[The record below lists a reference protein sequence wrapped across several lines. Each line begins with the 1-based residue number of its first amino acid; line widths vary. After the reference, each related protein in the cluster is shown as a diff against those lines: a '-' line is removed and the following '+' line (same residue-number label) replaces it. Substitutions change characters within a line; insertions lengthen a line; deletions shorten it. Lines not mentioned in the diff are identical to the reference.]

1 MPKGKGAPPPEK
13 TADEGGRSKL
23 TQLAYEKIKQAII
36 TNKLKPGLPISGSQL
51 AKYFQMS
58 RTPIREAIQLLA
70 SEGLVEM
77 KNGVGFYIKALT
89 LKELKDINEVRIALQ
104 CAALRVAIEA
114 LPQAE
119 LEEHIRQWRLLEKK
133 LAAEPRVSQESID
146 RIVVLDIATHQM
158 ITRGCGNDY
167 MLHLLDGVETRSTQ
181 VQYLAV
187 DAGCALSTVEQ
198 HIEIIEAML
207 VKDLPKAME
216 KLEHHIRYSVDRIE
230 QNADYWA
237 AGNNPQFMDS
247 YFSSVFSD

>member
-1 MPKGKGAPPPEK
+1 
-13 TADEGGRSKL
+13 L
-23 TQLAYEKIKQAII
+23 TQLAYGKIKQAII

-77 KNGVGFYIKALT
+77 KNGVGFYVKAIT
-89 LKELKDINEVRIALQ
+89 LKELRDINEVRIALQ
-104 CAALRVAIEA
+104 CAAMRVAIDA
-114 LPQAE
+114 VPKAE
-119 LEEHIRQWRLLEKK
+119 VEEYVRQWRQ
-133 LAAEPRVSQESID
+133 LAQKMAGEPRVSQESVD
-146 RIVVLDIATHQM
+146 RIVVLDIATHNM

-207 VKDLPKAME
+207 AKDLPQALA

-230 QNADYWA
+230 KNVDYWA
-237 AGNNPQFMDS
+237 EGNNPQFVDS
-247 YFSSVFSD
+247 YFNSVFDG

>member
-1 MPKGKGAPPPEK
+1 MPKEKGAKAPDNFSE
-13 TADEGGRSKL
+13 ERSRSKL
-23 TQLAYEKIKQAII
+23 TQLAYDKIKQAII

-70 SEGLVEM
+70 NEGLVEM
-77 KNGVGFYIKALT
+77 KNGVGFYIKAMT

-104 CAALRVAIEA
+104 CAAMRSAIDA
-114 LPQAE
+114 IPRAE
-119 LEEHIRQWRLLEKK
+119 LEEHIRQWKLLAKK
-133 LAAEPRVSQESID
+133 LAAEPQVSKESID
-146 RIVVLDIATHQM
+146 RIVVMDIATHDM
-158 ITRGCGNDY
+158 ITRGCGNEY

-207 VKDLPKAME
+207 AKDLSRAQE
-216 KLEHHIRYSVDRIE
+216 KLEYHIRYSVDRIE
-230 QNADYWA
+230 RNADYWA
-237 AGNNPQFMDS
+237 TGNNPQFMDS
-247 YFSSVFSD
+247 YFNSVFDD